1 MGIKS
6 DRANI
11 MTERTVE
18 FKSQNKGQEKRE
30 KMEEI
35 IQEGRLDNEF
45 ETMEGIDIVIYI
57 KREDPSIL
65 A

>member
-30 KMEEI
+30 EMEEI
-35 IQEGRLDNEF
+35 IQEGCLEYEF
-45 ETMEGIDIVIYI
+45 ETMKGIDIVIYI
-57 KREDPSIL
+57 KREGPTIL
-65 A
+65 T